1 MCRIKT
7 TPLWQVSSY
16 LLIVTKRRGLPTRK
30 VDLESWVSG
39 LNQQFAKL
47 PIRIRSGPSVRIG
60 YSPLNNIKMNNI
72 IFETLVLN
80 QDNKVCL
87 IDDEEVVLTK
97 KEYDLLLF
105 LLNKPNFIHSR
116 EDIINQVWGKS
127 VTTRT
132 VDTNIMRLR
141 QKLGKYGD
149 NIYTRMGF
157 GYGFKTK

>member
-1 MCRIKT
+1 M
-7 TPLWQVSSY
+7 
-16 LLIVTKRRGLPTRK
+16 
-30 VDLESWVSG
+30 SG
-39 LNQQFAKL
+39 LNQWFAK
-47 PIRIRSGPSVRIG
+47 PPTGIRSGPSVRIG
-60 YSPLNNIKMNNI
+60 YSPLNTTKMENIT
-72 IFETLVLN
+72 FETLVLD

-87 IDDEEVVLTK
+87 IDNEEVVLTK
-97 KEYDLLLF
+97 KEYELLLF

-116 EDIINQVWGKS
+116 EDIINQVWGKQ

-141 QKLGKYGD
+141 QKLGKYGE

>member
-1 MCRIKT
+1 M
-7 TPLWQVSSY
+7 
-16 LLIVTKRRGLPTRK
+16 
-30 VDLESWVSG
+30 D
-39 LNQQFAKL
+39 
-47 PIRIRSGPSVRIG
+47 
-60 YSPLNNIKMNNI
+60 NIT
-72 IFETLVLN
+72 FETLVLN

-87 IDDEEVVLTK
+87 IDDKEVILTK

-141 QKLGKYGD
+141 QKLGKYGE

>member
-1 MCRIKT
+1 M
-7 TPLWQVSSY
+7 
-16 LLIVTKRRGLPTRK
+16 
-30 VDLESWVSG
+30 E
-39 LNQQFAKL
+39 
-47 PIRIRSGPSVRIG
+47 
-60 YSPLNNIKMNNI
+60 NIT
-72 IFETLVLN
+72 FETLVLN

-97 KEYDLLLF
+97 KEYELLLF
-105 LLNKPNFIHSR
+105 LLNKPNFIYSR
-116 EDIINQVWGKS
+116 EDIISQVWGKP

-141 QKLGKYGD
+141 QKLGKYRE